1 MDRHYDGCPCSEDS
15 RCTVNV
21 SAELEARIRALG
33 GKPGSD
39 VTRKTGYLVVG
50 ADPGSKLARAQS
62 LGIKILDENE
72 FLQML
77 QEAEAGLI

>member
-1 MDRHYDGCPCSEDS
+1 M
-15 RCTVNV
+15 
-21 SAELEARIRALG
+21 EAKIRALG
-33 GKPGSD
+33 GKSGSD

-72 FLQML
+72 FLEML
-77 QEAEAGLI
+77 KDAEARLK